1 MTGVELEKYL
11 MDTGLFKDENVYMVE
26 TIDGKIYNRVPSY
39 YKGYPASS
47 FHGVGKV
54 EIKIYCN
61 KHGDGTKYV
70 DFILAGV
77 NLFGCYKLKELDF
90 TTLHKEL
97 SKMFG
102 LDRKFIEW
110 SKIELRNY
118 KINSLYEV

>member
-11 MDTGLFKDENVYMVE
+11 MSTGLFKDENVYMVE
-26 TIDGKIYNRVPSY
+26 IIDGKIFNRVPSY
-39 YKGYPASS
+39 YKSS
-47 FHGVGKV
+47 ITMLGKV
-54 EIKIYCN
+54 EIKIYYN

-70 DFILAGV
+70 DFMLAGA
-77 NLFGCYKLKELDF
+77 NLFGCYKLKELNF

-102 LDRKFIEW
+102 SDHRFIKW

>member
-11 MDTGLFKDENVYMVE
+11 RSTRLFKDANVYMVE
-26 TIDGKIYNRVPSY
+26 TIDGEIFNRVPSY
-39 YKGYPASS
+39 YKAFLPNL
-47 FHGVGKV
+47 GKV
-54 EIKIYCN
+54 EISIYYN

-70 DFILAGV
+70 DFLLAGV

-90 TTLHKEL
+90 KTLHKEL

-102 LDRKFIEW
+102 SDQKFIEW